1 MAYIKIKKIW
11 TKKFEDKKVEEI
23 FQLLKSLSPVPEKEW
38 EKIDF
43 LGATAKYGQFV
54 HPETDKHD
62 DSEGIQP
69 KQMKI
74 LQDILANKLFYFL
87 ERIVPA
93 LNQAASIN
101 FFNRYVSD
109 GFISWN
115 QVFDNHILSIINN
128 SQYEKKS
135 IDFKIGL
142 ILISLNSVFSRFNS
156 IEEIVIEKIG
166 QGIFTE
172 TTISEAISSGMLSSN
187 ERNLKIE
194 HINLEGFF
202 EERRKLWFDSHK
214 IKPQSEQ
221 MLRVN
226 PLNFDKKIL
235 DIVDK
240 VFSSRQIGKL
250 KPEEQTW
257 VSLLIDNFGLNL
269 LVFPEELVSKTHLS
283 NQLQFNNS
291 QVKDFSKALSKII
304 KSNESINLNN
314 LKSILNAIHRYEPLE
329 DFILKQDKLLDN
341 DLDVIFFIANIVNQI
356 TNINVLNSLQSI
368 NPSYFRTFF
377 RYRIQSYNDIIK
389 LVQVFESSKGSK
401 TSIPLISGKIGKYT
415 YEVIDKDNPLG
426 LILGYATDCCQVI
439 GGAGEACLKAGYK
452 EKDSSFFVVRK
463 GDTVY
468 AQSWIWAK
476 KGTKY
481 GSALCFDSIE
491 VLGKDLEKS
500 KDILKCYKEAASE
513 LINHYDIIYAG
524 ADGNSMPN
532 GLDKVGE
539 FLSVRELTDKN
550 MQCPYNIY
558 SDLDH
563 DVDTGG
569 LIILNKKEK

>member
-1 MAYIKIKKIW
+1 MSYIKIKKIW
-11 TKKFEDKKVEEI
+11 TKKFEKKRVEEI
-23 FQLLKSLSPVPEKEW
+23 FAFLKSLSPVPEKEW
-38 EKIDF
+38 DQIDF

-69 KQMKI
+69 KQMK
-74 LQDILANKLFYFL
+74 LLEELLSNKLFYFL
-87 ERIVPA
+87 EKIVPA

-101 FFNRYVSD
+101 FFRNYVSD

-115 QVFDNHILSIINN
+115 NVFDNHVLSVINN
-128 SQYEKKS
+128 VQYEKKS
-135 IDFKIGL
+135 LDFKIGL
-142 ILISLNSVFSRFNS
+142 IIVSLNSIFSRFNS
-156 IEEIVIEKIG
+156 IEENVVEKIG
-166 QGIFTE
+166 QGVFTE
-172 TTISEAISSGMLSSN
+172 TTISEAISSGMLSPG

-202 EERRKLWFDSHK
+202 AERQKLWFDTHK
-214 IKPQSEQ
+214 IKPQSEE

-226 PLNFDKKIL
+226 PLNFDKKVL

-240 VFSSRQIGKL
+240 VFGTRQIGKL
-250 KPEEQTW
+250 QPVQQKW
-257 VSLLIDNFGLNL
+257 ISLLIDNFGLNL
-269 LVFPEELVSKTHLS
+269 SVFPEELVSKTSLV
-283 NQLQFNNS
+283 NQLNFNNS

-304 KSNESINLNN
+304 KTDISINLNN

-329 DFILKQDKLLDN
+329 DFILKQDKLLEN

-356 TNINVLNSLQSI
+356 TNTNVLNSLQAI
-368 NPSYFRTFF
+368 NPAYFRTFF
-377 RYRIQSYNDIIK
+377 RYRVQSYNDIIK

-401 TSIPLISGKIGKYT
+401 TSIPLISGKVGKYT
-415 YEVIDKDNPLG
+415 YEIIDKDNPIG

-439 GGAGEACLKAGYK
+439 GGAGESCLKAGYK
-452 EKDSSFFVVRK
+452 EKDSTFFVVRK

-468 AQSWIWAK
+468 AQSWIWSK
-476 KGTKY
+476 KKTEF

-500 KDILKCYKEAASE
+500 KDILKCYKDASE
-513 LINHYDIIYAG
+513 ELLKHYDIVYAG

-532 GLDKVGE
+532 GLDKAGE
-539 FLSVRELTDKN
+539 FLSIKELRDNN
-550 MQCPYNIY
+550 MQCPYDTY

-563 DVDTGG
+563 DEDLGG